1 METTRST
8 KHLQQQPAEP
18 VYLESTLLRV
28 FGVLFCHDPKR
39 ARSRTGTIEIN
50 RGVDEKNITVR
61 LDPEY
66 AQPGP
71 FAHKVA
77 MAIIRKQSRFGS
89 PAQKQ
94 ISFSQR
100 ELMRLA
106 GRTTWGGRDS
116 EELIRALKQ
125 IRYTHILAQFKKED
139 RFVEHDFSIFNE
151 VLIERRNSA
160 TDPITACTV
169 VVADPIIQ
177 SLNDKHFT
185 CLNHALMQELSSVAG
200 AFYMRLFYHFSTHF
214 DGKHL
219 DRVAF
224 KKRYDDICLEWLGGL
239 TVLKYKSKIIQDQ
252 LGGHLDQLVKVG
264 FLRSYVVSPAETREG
279 FVITFKPGA
288 RFVSDY
294 QTFYVRRHQPDFQ
307 FNFHD
312 ENQAIGEPHQ
322 VAYLFVEKQTGQ
334 KRDGI
339 PYVSTKDVE
348 TAKELLQTIS
358 LDRMSD
364 FLDFALSEARRTRFD
379 LQTLGGVRQYLNNYL
394 RTLDRRATDKAKT
407 SARVIQEAEEQ
418 LKSKYASYLRTEVGK
433 LLESCPAHEKAAIE
447 DLARAKA
454 RTPAGGTGFLSN
466 TLFELERT
474 RVTIDRHPDKVLSFD
489 QWKESAAR

>member
-1 METTRST
+1 MEATSTTENA
-8 KHLQQQPAEP
+8 KQQPAEP
-18 VYLESTLLRV
+18 VYLENTLLRV

-39 ARSRTGTIEIN
+39 ARSRTGKIEIN

-77 MAIIRKQSRFGS
+77 MAIVRKQSRFGS

-106 GRTTWGGRDS
+106 GRKTWGGRDS
-116 EELIRALKQ
+116 EELVRALQQ
-125 IRYTHILAQFKKED
+125 IRYTHILAQFKKDD

-169 VVADPIIQ
+169 VIAEPIIQ

-185 CLNHALMQELSSVAG
+185 CLDHALIQELSSVAS
-200 AFYMRLFYHFSTHF
+200 AFYMRLFYHFSNQF

-219 DRVAF
+219 DRVSF
-224 KKRYDDICLEWLGGL
+224 KKRYDDVCSEWLGGL
-239 TVLKYKSKIIQDQ
+239 TVLKYKSDIVRDQ

-264 FLRSYVVSPAETREG
+264 FLRSYIVSPAETREG
-279 FVITFKPGA
+279 FVITFRPGA

-294 QTFYVRRHQPDFQ
+294 QTFYVRRHQADFQ

-312 ENQAIGEPHQ
+312 ENQGIGEPHQ
-322 VAYLFVEKQTGQ
+322 VAYLFVEKRTGQ

-339 PYVSTKDVE
+339 PYVSSKDVE
-348 TAKELLQTIS
+348 TAKELLRTIS
-358 LDRMSD
+358 IDQMND
-364 FLDFALSEARRTRFD
+364 FLDFALSEARKTRFE

-394 RTLDRRATDKAKT
+394 QTFDRRATEKAKT
-407 SARVIQEAEEQ
+407 SAKLVQEAEEQ
-418 LKSKYASYLRTEVGK
+418 LKSEYARYLRTAVAN
-433 LLESCPAHEKAAIE
+433 LLESLPAHERTEIE
-447 DLARAKA
+447 DLARSKA
-454 RTPAGGTGFLSN
+454 RPPVGGIGFVSN

-474 RVTIDRHPDKVLSFD
+474 RLTIDRYPSEVRSFD
-489 QWKESAAR
+489 QWKESVAH